1 MGYLGKKP
9 GVDAVTFTFSLSNC
23 SGTADYD
30 VIANPPTVF
39 SVGWGQDAWSKG
51 ACTAKGRLVGSGRE
65 WLYYHRKQCVED
77 PIDEETGAFQTAAS
91 DAQLPSPGVPF
102 DFRRTYSSDDTQKNA
117 YLGWGWSFPYYAAV
131 SVDTSVMPYQAKV
144 LLGDGRV
151 IVYAQRS
158 DGTWAPPSWT
168 TATLTQSCPWP

>member
-51 ACTAKGRLVGSGRE
+51 ACAAKGRPAFEGRQGR
-65 WLYYHRKQCVED
+65 YYHRKQCVERR
-77 PIDEETGAFQTAAS
+77 
-91 DAQLPSPGVPF
+91 VP
-102 DFRRTYSSDDTQKNA
+102 
-117 YLGWGWSFPYYAAV
+117 
-131 SVDTSVMPYQAKV
+131 
-144 LLGDGRV
+144 DG
-151 IVYAQRS
+151 
-158 DGTWAPPSWT
+158 GK
-168 TATLTQSCPWP
+168 